1 MLLFGRNATLLPA
14 ALAEIDSVCA
24 RIAKGDFSARIV
36 HTDKYGDVAPTLH
49 SLNRVFDLTDAFIR
63 ESAASL
69 DAAAKGKFYRPF
81 LTRGLPGA
89 YARGADIINTARE
102 AMKSKV
108 EEAARLQTAMAE
120 QKEAAESRAK
130 AEREAL
136 AGQFESEVMTI
147 VSAVQNAAEGLGSAA
162 AAMVTDAQAVSGK
175 SDRVNQAAAQAT
187 QNTQAVAA
195 ASEQLAASVAE
206 VSHQVVASKAES
218 EAVARQAA
226 EADTAVTALASANRK
241 IDEVVEFIKG
251 VAFQTNLLALNASV
265 EAARAGEA
273 GKGFAVVAQ
282 EVRNLAQKTAE
293 AAKDIAAQI
302 AAIQQASDQTLQAI
316 KVIRQRADQLEQRVS
331 SMSESVREQSA
342 ATGDISNNIQQA
354 AAYTESVS
362 LNIAN
367 ISQSAGRTGQSADSV
382 QAASQEIGTQADS
395 LAGRVQN
402 FLAYIRSM

>member
-1 MLLFGRNATLLPA
+1 MLLFGKSASVLPA
-14 ALAEIDSVCA
+14 AMSEIDSVCS

-36 HTDKYGDVAPTLH
+36 HTERYGNIAPTLH
-49 SLNRVFDLTDAFIR
+49 SLNRVLDLTDAFIR

-69 DAAAKGKFYRPF
+69 TAAAEGQFHRPF

-89 YARGADIINTARE
+89 FAQGAETINKARA
-102 AMKSKV
+102 AMRKKA
-108 EEAARLQTAMAE
+108 EEAVSLQREMAE
-120 QKEAAESRAK
+120 QKQAAEDRAR

-136 AGQFESEVMTI
+136 ASQFEAEVMTI
-147 VSAVQNAAEGLGSAA
+147 VSAVQTAAGGLGSAA
-162 AAMVTDAQAVSGK
+162 SAMVADAQAVTGK
-175 SDRVNQAAAQAT
+175 SDRVNQAAIQAT

-195 ASEQLAASVAE
+195 AAEQLAGSVAE

-218 EAVARQAA
+218 ETVARQAA
-226 EADTAVTALASANRK
+226 EADGAVTALASANRK
-241 IDEVVEFIKG
+241 IDEVAEFIKS

-302 AAIQQASDQTLQAI
+302 AAIQKASDQTIAAI
-316 KVIRQRADQLEQRVS
+316 KMIRQQADQLEQRVS
-331 SMSESVREQSA
+331 SMSDSVREQST

-362 LNIAN
+362 LDIAD
-367 ISQSAGRTGQSADSV
+367 ISESAGRTGQSADNV
-382 QAASQEIGTQADS
+382 QVASEQIGMQADS